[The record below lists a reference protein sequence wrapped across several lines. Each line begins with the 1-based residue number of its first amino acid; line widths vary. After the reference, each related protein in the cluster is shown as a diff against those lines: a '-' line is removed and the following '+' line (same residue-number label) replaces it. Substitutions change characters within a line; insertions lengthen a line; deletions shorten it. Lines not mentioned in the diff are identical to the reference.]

1 MPLSQARFTDHAYEC
16 PLSRTAAAAAI
27 TVPAQSAGQQSL
39 VYPRVWKGDLDRMK
53 KRRLVRM
60 LVAYSK
66 TFYFLDKARQRGA
79 TYEAGLELEKEL
91 GYQ

>member
-1 MPLSQARFTDHAYEC
+1 
-16 PLSRTAAAAAI
+16 
-27 TVPAQSAGQQSL
+27 
-39 VYPRVWKGDLDRMK
+39 MK

-79 TYEAGLELEKEL
+79 TYEAGLQLEKEL